1 MLVQRIDIVS
11 DVVCPWCYIGKR
23 QLELA
28 LQRWREAQPQA
39 PAPVVAWHPFQL
51 SPDTPLEGIERSA
64 YLTAKFGSDD
74 LSRFHQ
80 HLYPAAA
87 AVGLSL
93 NFEGIQRQPNT
104 RAAHALIAACET
116 GAPQERMVEA
126 LFRGF
131 FVEGADLSDRDT
143 LIELAVSAGLPRQ
156 AASGLIED
164 AATLDAVAQADR
176 ELRSMGI
183 SGVPFFVIDQKVG
196 VSGAQGAD
204 ALFAALEKA
213 SARGGAA

>member
-1 MLVQRIDIVS
+1 MPVQRIDIVS

-23 QLELA
+23 QLEEA
-28 LQRWREAQPQA
+28 LQRWREARPQE

-51 SPDTPLEGIERSA
+51 SPETPIEGVDRDA
-64 YLTAKFGSDD
+64 YMQAKFGTAD
-74 LSRFHQ
+74 LSRMHARIE
-80 HLYPAAA
+80 PAAS
-87 AVGLSL
+87 AVGLKL
-93 NFEGIQRQPNT
+93 NFDRIGRQPNT
-104 RAAHALIAACET
+104 RPAHALIAACEL

-131 FVEGADLSDRDT
+131 FVDGADLSNPDT
-143 LIELAVSAGLPRQ
+143 LVELAVSAGLPRQ
-156 AASGLIED
+156 AARGLVDD

-183 SGVPFFVIDQKVG
+183 SGVPFFVVDQKVG

-204 ALFAALEKA
+204 ALYAALERA
-213 SARGGAA
+213 DAQAG